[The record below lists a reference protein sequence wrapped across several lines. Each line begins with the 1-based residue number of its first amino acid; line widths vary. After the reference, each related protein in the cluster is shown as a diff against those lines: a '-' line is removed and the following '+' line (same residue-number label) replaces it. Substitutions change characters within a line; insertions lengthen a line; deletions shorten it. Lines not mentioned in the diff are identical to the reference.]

1 MSPSI
6 INAGFVPLLMFC
18 NASPMFRN
26 HEVLIKSDAAFVA
39 IMVAFSVS
47 AGYTGNLVYIHAP
60 KRLKADPAKEAC
72 ALLCN
77 FAIVSGIATGSMLS
91 YGITLIL

>member
-1 MSPSI
+1 
-6 INAGFVPLLMFC
+6 MFC

-26 HEVLIKSDAAFVA
+26 REVLIKSDAAFVA

-47 AGYTGNLVYIHAP
+47 SGYIGNLVYIHAP
-60 KRLKADPAKEAC
+60 KRLKAAPAKEAG

-77 FAIVSGIATGSMLS
+77 FAIVTGIATGSLLS

>member
-1 MSPSI
+1 MTPGLI
-6 INAGFVPLLMFC
+6 DAGFVPLLMFC
-18 NASPMFRN
+18 NASPMFRK

-47 AGYTGNLVYIHAP
+47 SGYIGNLVYIHAP

-77 FAIVSGIATGSMLS
+77 LATVTGIAHGSLLS

>member
-1 MSPSI
+1 
-6 INAGFVPLLMFC
+6 
-18 NASPMFRN
+18 MFRN
-26 HEVLIKSDAAFVA
+26 REVLIKSDAAFVA

-47 AGYTGNLVYIHAP
+47 VGYTGNLVYIHAP
-60 KRLKADPAKEAC
+60 KRLKADPEKEAC

-77 FAIVSGIATGSMLS
+77 FAIVTGIATGSLLS

>member
-1 MSPSI
+1 
-6 INAGFVPLLMFC
+6 MFC
-18 NASPMFRN
+18 NASPMFRS
-26 HEVLIKSDAAFVA
+26 HTVLIKSDAAFVA

-60 KRLKADPAKEAC
+60 KRLKADPAKEVG

-77 FAIVSGIATGSMLS
+77 FSYAFRLDFAWSGYAESCS
-91 YGITLIL
+91 A